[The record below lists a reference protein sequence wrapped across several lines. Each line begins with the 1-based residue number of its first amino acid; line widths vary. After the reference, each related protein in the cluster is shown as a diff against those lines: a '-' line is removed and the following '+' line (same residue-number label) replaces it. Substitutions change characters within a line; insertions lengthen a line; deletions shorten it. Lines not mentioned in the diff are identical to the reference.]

1 MPKDSNQV
9 ILATWDQVLAAA
21 QANREDLTIVEEP
34 RVQLEASA
42 QDLRALLAERAKL
55 SSEMLRKTRE
65 MWALIDRGNALAI
78 RIRAGAKGR
87 YGPYSEKLEEFG
99 ITIYRRK
106 PPRDPPA
113 VGCRQTGAPR
123 NPTAP

>member
-1 MPKDSNQV
+1 MPRNSRQAV
-9 ILATWDQVLAAA
+9 LATWDQVLAAA
-21 QANREDLTIVEEP
+21 QANQEDLAIVEEP
-34 RVQLEASA
+34 RVQLEAGA
-42 QDLRALLAERAKL
+42 RDLRALLAERAKL
-55 SSEMLRKTRE
+55 SSEMVRKTRE
-65 MWALIDRGNALAI
+65 MWDLIERGNALAI

-106 PPRDPPA
+106 RPRDHPA
-113 VGCRQTGAPR
+113 GCRQTGAPR